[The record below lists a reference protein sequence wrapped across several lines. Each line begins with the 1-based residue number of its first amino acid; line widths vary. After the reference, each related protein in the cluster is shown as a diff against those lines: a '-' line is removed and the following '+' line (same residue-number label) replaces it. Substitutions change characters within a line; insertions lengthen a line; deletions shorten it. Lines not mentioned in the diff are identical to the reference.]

1 MTGENKKK
9 IELKVTAAQLVNN
22 IDAMVDAMPIG
33 VLRKMHKILMPKAEP
48 LKGKHITRRL
58 RSAIKK
64 HLLLQEMPK
73 PQEPERRNLNFAP
86 IVADPVATYSTE
98 KTADEIDQAVQQRV
112 TDWLAENGGNV
123 AQFCIGKASGANP
136 RDALYPR
143 YRDTYSKP
151 DFGYTNMMLLYKD
164 DGTDKQF
171 HGAREKRALKVE
183 ETAHAQFNT
192 HVKWDTRV
200 NDSPGP
206 KSRNRSARFYVY
218 LAYKLVE

>member
-1 MTGENKKK
+1 MTGENKQKMQLK
-9 IELKVTAAQLVNN
+9 ITSVQLLRNQELM
-22 IDAMVDAMPIG
+22 IDAMPIG
-33 VLRKMHKILMPKAEP
+33 VLRKMHKILMPDAAP
-48 LKGKHITRRL
+48 LKGAHVTRRL

-73 PQEPERRNLNFAP
+73 PQEPERRNLNFTP
-86 IVADPVATYSTE
+86 IVTDPVATYSTE
-98 KTADEIDQAVQQRV
+98 KTVAEIDQVVQQRV
-112 TDWLAENGGNV
+112 TDWLAENGENV
-123 AQFCIGKASGANP
+123 AQFCIGKASGENP

-151 DFGYTNMMLLYKD
+151 DFGYTNMLLLYKD
-164 DGTDKQF
+164 DGTDKKF

-183 ETAHAQFNT
+183 ETAHAHFNT
-192 HVKWDTRV
+192 HAKWDTRV

-218 LAYKLVE
+218 LAYKLSN